1 MEKIS
6 EHLKTQYRLFVA
18 DRAFGRSVVFS
29 LVMLLAGLTASFY
42 AVLYVNESVSNP
54 VTDIILSNTRTY
66 DVDGIYIFG
75 PLIFLA
81 IVTLYILYQP
91 KKIPFTLESIGLFLL
106 IRSVFISLTHI
117 APFPVH
123 TQIDL
128 TGTGIFTTLMT
139 GNDLFFSSHTGLPFL
154 LALIFWDIP
163 WLRNLSIGASILF
176 GAVVL
181 LAHLHYSIDVAA
193 AFFITYSI
201 YVLAC
206 KFFVAD
212 RKIFDNTIS

>member
-1 MEKIS
+1 M
-6 EHLKTQYRLFVA
+6 QYRLFAA
-18 DRAFGRSVVFS
+18 DRVFVRSVVFS
-29 LVMLLAGLTASFY
+29 LLMLLAGMTASFY

-54 VTDIILSNTRTY
+54 VTDIILSNTRAY
-66 DVDGIYIFG
+66 DVDGLYIYG
-75 PLIFLA
+75 PLVFLA
-81 IVTLYILYQP
+81 IITLYLLYYP
-91 KKIPFTLESIGLFLL
+91 KKIPFTFESIGLFLL

-123 TQIDL
+123 TQISL

-139 GNDLFFSSHTGLPFL
+139 GNDLFFSSHTGIPFL
-154 LALIFWDIP
+154 LALVFWDVKWI
-163 WLRNLSIGASILF
+163 RYLSIAASILF

-181 LAHLHYSIDVAA
+181 MAHLHYSIDVAA

-201 YVLAC
+201 YILAT

-212 RKIFDNTIS
+212 KKIFASA